1 MIVISVEL
9 KIREWACAEMSPRLV
24 HMSWCLLHAGR
35 VCGCS
40 WVLHVRH
47 QFSRWSLSIFRKD
60 SVKKHFKSK
69 THRQGAVC
77 GVTALPGNHQGS
89 HSESEKGLAT
99 LNYLQAPWAA
109 LLIKMLLLKLLLTP
123 ASVITSELNHVPAIL
138 RHNEHIPSPTS
149 FLLLPTYFPLG
160 LPAPRPTWLECGL
173 Q

>member
-1 MIVISVEL
+1 MIATL
-9 KIREWACAEMSPRLV
+9 KIRERACAEKPRRHV

-35 VCGCS
+35 VCGCR

-47 QFSRWSLSIFRKD
+47 QVSRWSLSIFRRD

-69 THRQGAVC
+69 RRRQGAAC
-77 GVTALPGNHQGS
+77 GVAALPGNHQGR
-89 HSESEKGLAT
+89 HGESEKGLAT
-99 LNYLQAPWAA
+99 QKYLDAPWAA
-109 LLIKMLLLKLLLTP
+109 RLIEMLLLKLLLAP
-123 ASVITSELNHVPAIL
+123 ASVITSDLNHVPAIL